1 MFKLI
6 FKNLWARRRRN
17 AWIVIELVLITIV
30 AWVVLDPA
38 MVTGYYFTL
47 DPGYDIER
55 LVSIHIAEIPEG
67 GRGYDAANS
76 GRENNMENVRRLLDR
91 VRTDSRVEAATIGM
105 SEGFESHNSN
115 VNSFPNVSA
124 DGVYFH
130 VKFLPNTDFFK
141 TFGIKGLDG
150 EIFKEPAVS
159 GNDIIISRSVA
170 QVMHPGV
177 ANPVGHYLNEMTD
190 STYNWD
196 RNKLIAGV
204 VEDALYRSTMG
215 RSPIVYRY
223 EKDRKIKDISQV
235 KLVLRL
241 KSGVNPNRF
250 IEEYSPVIANEL
262 KAGNV
267 YAHSPELYT
276 DIRDNMAR
284 DSHNKYVI
292 SLALAAFF
300 FVNLCLGIIG
310 TFYLQTRTRSRDTG
324 IMRSF
329 GATPRKI
336 LLEIMSEG
344 WIMTTISWI
353 LGCGIYYMYVRKIG
367 LAKPEGTGWGES
379 ETIKEVMPQW
389 IDFFWTHFSVVS
401 LFIYVVLMI
410 TVSIGI
416 YIPARRIS
424 SANPVDALKD
434 E

>member
-1 MFKLI
+1 M
-6 FKNLWARRRRN
+6 
-17 AWIVIELVLITIV
+17 
-30 AWVVLDPA
+30 
-38 MVTGYYFTL
+38 
-47 DPGYDIER
+47 
-55 LVSIHIAEIPEG
+55 
-67 GRGYDAANS
+67 
-76 GRENNMENVRRLLDR
+76 
-91 VRTDSRVEAATIGM
+91 
-105 SEGFESHNSN
+105 
-115 VNSFPNVSA
+115 
-124 DGVYFH
+124 
-130 VKFLPNTDFFK
+130 
-141 TFGIKGLDG
+141 
-150 EIFKEPAVS
+150 
-159 GNDIIISRSVA
+159 
-170 QVMHPGV
+170 
-177 ANPVGHYLNEMTD
+177 
-190 STYNWD
+190 
-196 RNKLIAGV
+196 
-204 VEDALYRSTMG
+204 
-215 RSPIVYRY
+215 
-223 EKDRKIKDISQV
+223 
-235 KLVLRL
+235 
-241 KSGVNPNRF
+241 
-250 IEEYSPVIANEL
+250 
-262 KAGNV
+262 

-401 LFIYVVLMI
+401 LFIYAVLMI

-424 SANPVDALKD
+424 RANPVDALKD